1 MRFLTSAAPSA
12 DELVGMQA
20 LIGLL
25 IVGTTV
31 WVGVDASK
39 RDWRNHG
46 FANATWKWVVG
57 MLLLWIVAF
66 PVYLAQR
73 GRVPAKH

>member
-1 MRFLTSAAPSA
+1 
-12 DELVGMQA
+12 MQA
-20 LIGLL
+20 VVLLL
-25 IVGTTV
+25 ILGTTV
-31 WVGVDASK
+31 WVAVDASQ
-39 RDWRNHG
+39 RDWRNHK

-73 GRVPAKH
+73 GRVPVKR

>member
-1 MRFLTSAAPSA
+1 
-12 DELVGMQA
+12 MQA
-20 LIGLL
+20 VIGILI
-25 IVGTTV
+25 IGTTV
-31 WVGVDASK
+31 WVAVDANQ

-73 GRVPAKH
+73 VRVPVKR